1 MKIKFILI
9 LVLALSVITAG
20 ACKNTGANLTT
31 SVPQPTPATKGKTQ
45 KEIDVQNASVKA
57 DDYEQH
63 SGLSK
68 KPAGICDLYAYVVDK
83 DPAGLNVRDSAS
95 NGSVMGKIPLDE
107 DGTIVH
113 LISTNFDG
121 WVQIDRAE
129 TVEGKIVFDKKGW
142 VAANLLATS
151 TTGYGTDGVEL
162 SESSLRSKVLA
173 TIPPETEVRM
183 FSCEGKR
190 PRVVYKKLTGW
201 LAEEASCP
209 NPVTNCS

>member
-1 MKIKFILI
+1 MKIKLI
-9 LVLALSVITAG
+9 LSLALAVGLIAIG
-20 ACKNTGANLTT
+20 ACKNTGANLTA
-31 SVPQPTPATKGKTQ
+31 SAPQPTPAAKEKTQ
-45 KEIDVQNASVKA
+45 KEIDIQNASVKA

-63 SGLSK
+63 SGFNK
-68 KPAGICDLYAYVVDK
+68 KPASACDLYAYVVDK
-83 DPAGLNVRDSAS
+83 DAAGLNVRDSA
-95 NGSVMGKIPLDE
+95 GGGGVIGKIPLDE

-129 TVEGKIVFDKKGW
+129 TVEGKVVFDKKGW
-142 VAANLLATS
+142 VSANLLATS

-162 SESSLRSKVLA
+162 SESSLRSKVLT

-183 FSCEGKR
+183 FSCNGKR